1 MNMIFDEPFY
11 INDEPFYRNKQHLFK
26 QSLKAK
32 PCAGIN
38 HNTFPDTLPYDKTA
52 TFNLQFYQ
60 MECGNVFKLVYLNH
74 SV

>member
-11 INDEPFYRNKQHLFK
+11 INDEPFYRNKKHLFK

-38 HNTFPDTLPYDKTA
+38 HNTFT
-52 TFNLQFYQ
+52 
-60 MECGNVFKLVYLNH
+60 
-74 SV
+74 

>member
-32 PCAGIN
+32 PRAGIN
-38 HNTFPDTLPYDKTA
+38 HSTFPDTLPYDKMQLSICS
-52 TFNLQFYQ
+52 FIRWNVEMCSNL
-60 MECGNVFKLVYLNH
+60 
-74 SV
+74 